1 METLTLG
8 QMTLALPAGFR
19 RMGEDELE
27 EAFGYAWDAWVVAR
41 DEARHV
47 MVTVI
52 ANEVG
57 AVAGMRASAKDAAA
71 GIERR
76 MRQGH
81 ADHGYVFEGWL
92 KGSVGG
98 LKARGFAYRFQVL
111 GIDHIGEVWCVK
123 CARTFMS
130 CYLYG
135 RLQEADTAR
144 AVFAEVLDGVSVAHT
159 SR

>member
-8 QMTLALPAGFR
+8 PMTLALTEGFEA
-19 RMGEDELE
+19 MGEAELE
-27 EAFGYAWDAWVVAR
+27 KAFGYSWDAWVGAH
-41 DEARHV
+41 DDGRHV
-47 MVTVI
+47 MVVVI

-57 AVAGMRASAKDAAA
+57 AVAGVLASAKDCAE

-76 MRQGH
+76 MRQAH
-81 ADHGYVFEGWL
+81 ASGGYALERRL
-92 KGSVGG
+92 KGSVAG
-98 LKARGFAYRFQVL
+98 LKSHGFAYRFQTQ

-123 CARTFMS
+123 CGRTFMS

-135 RLQEADTAR
+135 RAQDADAAR
-144 AVFAEVLDGVSVAHT
+144 AVFSEVLAGVNIAAT

>member
-8 QMTLALPAGFR
+8 QMTLALPEGFR
-19 RMGEDELE
+19 RMGEAELE
-27 EAFGYAWDAWVVAR
+27 QAFGYAWDAWVGAR
-41 DEARHV
+41 DEERHV
-47 MVTVI
+47 MVAVI
-52 ANEVG
+52 ANDVG
-57 AVAGMRASAKDAAA
+57 AVAGVLASAKDAAK

-76 MRQGH
+76 MRRGH
-81 ADHGYVFEGWL
+81 AERGYVLEGWL

-98 LKARGFAYRFQVL
+98 LRAHGFAYRFQVQ

-135 RLQEADTAR
+135 RLTQADAAR
-144 AVFAEVLDGVSVAHT
+144 QVFAEVLEGVSVAPIT
-159 SR
+159 R